1 MNIVTNVDVPQ
12 SGFTLLEALV
22 AIVVISIGLLGLLGL
37 QTVAVVNTQTSQ
49 FRTFASIG
57 ADDIADRIR
66 ANPTGATSGHY
77 NTIAASPEP
86 DKLCTTTI
94 CSPQDMAAVDAW
106 EWNNALD
113 QTLPNGQG
121 FVDCLEPSS
130 PVPAD
135 PCRVYLITVAWS
147 ERLAGGTHQSAGL
160 ASCNSSK
167 HAALKSRCF
176 TTEARP

>member
-1 MNIVTNVDVPQ
+1 VNVITHVHVPQ

-22 AIVVISIGLLGLLGL
+22 AIVVISTGLLGLLGL
-37 QTVAVVNTQTSQ
+37 QTVAVVNSQTSQ

-66 ANPTGATSGHY
+66 ANAEGAKSGHY
-77 NTIAASPEP
+77 TTIAASPKP
-86 DKLCTTTI
+86 NRLCTKAI
-94 CSPQDMAAVDAW
+94 CSPQEMAAVDAW
-106 EWNNALD
+106 EWNDALD

-130 PVPAD
+130 PVHAD

-167 HAALKSRCF
+167 HSSLESQCF
-176 TTEARP
+176 TTEVRP